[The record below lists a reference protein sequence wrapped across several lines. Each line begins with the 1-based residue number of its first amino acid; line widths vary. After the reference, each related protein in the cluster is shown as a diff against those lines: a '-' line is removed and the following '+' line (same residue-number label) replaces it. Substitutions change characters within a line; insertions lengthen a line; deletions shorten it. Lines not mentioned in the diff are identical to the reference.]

1 MTGLLIRRFGIHE
14 DGSRVRCSLFL
25 SIKQETFCFAD
36 ALAVK
41 YSINDRMQAEVTDS
55 SLREG
60 IEALDVKDTEK
71 SAATGK
77 DDENTE
83 QRDAEMAD
91 ATEEDSATKD
101 GTSNKGHIN
110 RKTIIG
116 FQYLKLFNF
125 RPYILVEKI
134 HQQLEFGA

>member
-1 MTGLLIRRFGIHE
+1 
-14 DGSRVRCSLFL
+14 
-25 SIKQETFCFAD
+25 
-36 ALAVK
+36 
-41 YSINDRMQAEVTDS
+41 MQAEATDS

-60 IEALDVKDTEK
+60 IEALGVKDTDK
-71 SAATGK
+71 SAAAGK

-83 QRDAEMAD
+83 QRDADMTD

-116 FQYLKLFNF
+116 F
-125 RPYILVEKI
+125 
-134 HQQLEFGA
+134 